1 MPTFWFAFLFCLLHI
16 VLAQNYEPQLGAFF
30 EILAPRSNAIIAPF
44 DAIYLESR
52 LVWKDLAQE
61 GSSVHIRLMLDRQY
75 LEQTHEPVS
84 GELFRMSLPFMGAG
98 NHSITLDAVRS
109 VPDRED
115 VVFAAAVIWIFVD
128 WRTSVVQAAATF
140 FKSPV
145 FKPWCEWGR
154 HVLPHR
160 YAFAAIENGFKTFT
174 IDEAREILPCL
185 TTAPSALSSN
195 DVTFLVMSS
204 SLNLA
209 RLEGVQRTWGST
221 ASKIVYMGDE
231 ARNGMTTLPPLL
243 GRGSRRD
250 AQHRTL
256 LGMKWIHQ
264 QERLNN
270 SKWFA
275 LMDDDTFVNVK
286 VLSHILQTLDSTV
299 PFILGHVWDCCVARE
314 SELPF
319 TSGGAGIIMS
329 KAAFDV
335 IGPHLY
341 TEMCPFV
348 TANDVTIGLCA
359 KKLGVLQIHDSRFH
373 IQACSNDGNCL

>member
-1 MPTFWFAFLFCLLHI
+1 MVLLPI
-16 VLAQNYEPQLGAFF
+16 VPAQKYEPLFGAFM
-30 EILAPRSNAIIAPF
+30 EILSPRSCAIVAPF
-44 DAIYLESR
+44 DAIFLEGR
-52 LVWKDLAQE
+52 LVWNDLVQE
-61 GSSVHIRLMLDRQY
+61 GASVHIRLMLDQQY
-75 LEQTHEPVS
+75 FEQTHAPIS
-84 GELFRMSLPFMGAG
+84 GQLFRINLPFMGAG
-98 NHSITLDAVRS
+98 NHSISVDAIRS
-109 VPDRED
+109 VPDQED
-115 VVFAAAVIWIFVD
+115 IVFAASIIWIFVD
-128 WRTSVVQAAATF
+128 WRTSVVEAAATY
-140 FKSPV
+140 FKSPN
-145 FKPWCEWGR
+145 FKPWCEWGS

-160 YAFAAIENGFKTFT
+160 HASIAFENGFKTFT

-185 TTAPSALSSN
+185 ATAPSSLSSD

-264 QERLNN
+264 QERFNN
-270 SKWFA
+270 SKWLA
-275 LMDDDTFVNVK
+275 LMDDDTFVNIK
-286 VLSHILQTLDSTV
+286 VLSHILQTLDSSV
-299 PFILGHVWDCCVARE
+299 PFILGHVWDCCVARN

-329 KAAFDV
+329 KAAFDM
-335 IGPHLY
+335 IAPQLY
-341 TEMCPFV
+341 TETCPFV

-359 KKLGVLQIHDSRFH
+359 KRLGVLQIHDSRFR
-373 IQACSNDGNCL
+373 INTCSNDGNCL